1 MLLRTATSL
10 ALATACLMAV
20 AAAPGAQAQPA
31 NFRGDQVI
39 TNGPQGTPPDDW
51 SARQNVMQSRHYTR
65 MLETSSAF
73 RHARMSKECGPIT
86 DPQMHAN
93 CVASFN
99 QYAPTMFGS
108 SVSPHPYHSNYGR

>member
-20 AAAPGAQAQPA
+20 ATAPGAQAQPA
-31 NFRGDQVI
+31 SFSGNQVV
-39 TNGPQGTPPDDW
+39 TNGPQGDPPSDW
-51 SARQNVMQSRHYTR
+51 SARQNVLQSHHYTR

-73 RHARMSKECGPIT
+73 RRARMNKECGPIS
-86 DPQMHAN
+86 DPQLHAT
-93 CVASFN
+93 CLASFN

-108 SVSPHPYHSNYGR
+108 SVSPHPYRSNYGR